1 MFKVF
6 HETLRDYADIPEKPE
21 RIVSLYPSITES
33 LVEIGIS
40 EELVGV
46 SSHCHLYV
54 KGLKKRSVSSATEV
68 NYKRLEEAKPDLVL
82 TTTGIQREIAI
93 ELYSKGYHVFPI
105 PVAWSLYGII
115 ANVLLIGAL
124 VGREGEAQALGQRLA
139 GELEASR
146 VQLKHEQRPRV
157 YVELW
162 PDKYSTTMGS
172 LSFISDLLYAAGGCN
187 IFFEKPLAYFTADF
201 QDVAAAKPNLVFF
214 IFGTR
219 REMKETDI
227 PSLITKRGWEGVDAV
242 REGRMVVTP
251 EGDLPLTHSG
261 PSAINNV
268 RILSEKLRE
277 FGMLPK

>member
-6 HETLRDYADIPEKPE
+6 HEILRDYADIPEKPK

-93 ELYSKGYHVFPI
+93 ELHSKGYHVFPI
-105 PVAWSLYGII
+105 PLAWSLCGII
-115 ANVLLIGAL
+115 ANVLLVGAL
-124 VGREGEAQALGQRLA
+124 VGRQSEAQELGQRLA
-139 GELEASR
+139 RELEASR
-146 VQLKHEQRPRV
+146 VQLKGEQRPRI
-157 YVELW
+157 YVEMW
-162 PDKYSTTMGS
+162 PDKFSTTMGG
-172 LSFISDLLYAAGGCN
+172 LSFINDLVYAAGGYN
-187 IFFEKPLAYFTADF
+187 IFFEKALAYFTADF
-201 QDVAAAKPNLVFF
+201 EDVAAANPSLMFF

-227 PSLITKRGWEGVDAV
+227 PSLMTKRGWERVEALKK
-242 REGRMVVTP
+242 GRIVASL
-251 EGDLPLTHSG
+251 EGDLPITHSG
-261 PSAINNV
+261 PSAIKNV
-268 RILSEKLRE
+268 RLLSEKLRE
-277 FGMLPK
+277 FGVLAK

>member
-6 HETLRDYADIPEKPE
+6 HEILGDYADIPEKPK
-21 RIVSLYPSITES
+21 RIVSLYPSVTES
-33 LVEIGIS
+33 LVQIGIS

-54 KGLKKRSVSSATEV
+54 KGLKKMSVSSATEV
-68 NYKRLEEAKPDLVL
+68 NYKRLEQIRPDLVL
-82 TTTGIQREIAI
+82 TTTGIQREMAKA
-93 ELYSKGYHVFPI
+93 LHSKGYKVFPI
-105 PVAWSLYGII
+105 PVPWSLYGIV

-124 VGREGEAQALGQRLA
+124 VGREEEAQELGEKLA

-146 VQLKHEQRPRV
+146 VQLRHEQRPRV

-172 LSFISDLLYAAGGCN
+172 LSFINDLVYAAGGCN
-187 IFFEKPLAYFTADF
+187 IFFEKPLAYFTADS
-201 QDVAAAKPNLVFF
+201 QDVAAANPNLMLF

-227 PSLITKRGWEGVDAV
+227 PSLITNRGWKGVDAV
-242 REGRMVVTP
+242 RKGKLVVSL
-251 EGDLPLTHSG
+251 EGDLPLTDSG
-261 PSAINNV
+261 PYGIKNV
-268 RILSEKLRE
+268 RLLSEKLRE

>member
-6 HETLRDYADIPEKPE
+6 HEMLGDYADIPEKPK
-21 RIVSLYPSITES
+21 RIVSLYPSVTES
-33 LVEIGIS
+33 LVQIGIS

-54 KGLKKRSVSSATEV
+54 KGLKKMSVSSATEV
-68 NYKRLEEAKPDLVL
+68 NYKRLEQIRPDLVL
-82 TTTGIQREIAI
+82 TTTGIQREMAKA
-93 ELYSKGYHVFPI
+93 LHSKGYKVFPI
-105 PVAWSLYGII
+105 PVPWSLYGIV

-124 VGREGEAQALGQRLA
+124 VGREEEAQELGEKLA

-146 VQLKHEQRPRV
+146 VQLRHEQRPRV

-172 LSFISDLLYAAGGCN
+172 LSFINDLVYAAGGCN
-187 IFFEKPLAYFTADF
+187 IFFEKPLAYFTADS
-201 QDVAAAKPNLVFF
+201 QDVAAANPNLMLF

-227 PSLITKRGWEGVDAV
+227 PSLITNRGWKGVDAV
-242 REGRMVVTP
+242 RKGKLVVSL
-251 EGDLPLTHSG
+251 EGDLPLTDSG
-261 PSAINNV
+261 PYGIKNV
-268 RILSEKLRE
+268 RLLSEKLRE